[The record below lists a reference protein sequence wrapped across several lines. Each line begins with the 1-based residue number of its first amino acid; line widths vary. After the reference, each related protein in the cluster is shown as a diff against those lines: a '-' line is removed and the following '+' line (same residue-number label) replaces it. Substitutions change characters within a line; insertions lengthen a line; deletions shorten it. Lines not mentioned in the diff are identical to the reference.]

1 VLATLQQLLQISDMS
16 TKIPKI
22 RISQEAYFEF
32 EVVERSDWSA
42 GVSLDSLVKWINW
55 VAERFRPDEIGDSSR
70 SSEDFTVRS
79 FRHYQTLGC
88 IDSPARVGRSARYYF
103 RHYLQALLI
112 RKLIWE
118 RVSSSQISRMMK
130 ERSNDELK
138 RLLFEGVD
146 IVSSDGIPHSTD
158 KSHQAAER
166 WIRQQ
171 LTPGVEIHLME
182 PRSKLGPEEV
192 SRVLEK
198 IRALLES

>member
-1 VLATLQQLLQISDMS
+1 M
-16 TKIPKI
+16 
-22 RISQEAYFEF
+22 
-32 EVVERSDWSA
+32 
-42 GVSLDSLVKWINW
+42 SLDSLVKWINW

-146 IVSSDGIPHSTD
+146 IVSSDGIPLLAEPPNHGI
-158 KSHQAAER
+158 ER

-171 LTPGVEIHLME
+171 LTPEVEIHLME